1 MCETCPTR
9 ELLIS
14 RVIDGRAG
22 AGDWKSLRALAE
34 SDPGVWRDLE
44 ESQQMH
50 ESLCAEVSAACA
62 AAERID
68 VDVHRHQ
75 AGLSRRLSIAGAWGG
90 WLAAAAV
97 GLAWT
102 LGMPLGSDGSSV
114 IGSVVPT
121 LGPEYVRIETPEDAL
136 RTYLQRGRDD
146 GSVLGLVSDPR
157 VLETRALPDGS
168 GVEVLYVREIVERRL
183 IEQVFRLS
191 QDEAGNVRP
200 VQVRIAPES
209 DRPF

>member
-1 MCETCPTR
+1 MCETCSTR
-9 ELLIS
+9 DLLIS

-22 AGDWKSLRALAE
+22 GGDWQSLRALAQ
-34 SDPGVWRDLE
+34 SDPDVWQDLE
-44 ESQQMH
+44 ETQQMH
-50 ESLCAEVSAACA
+50 ESLSAEVERACA
-62 AAERID
+62 VAECVELD
-68 VDVHRHQ
+68 AHQHQ

-102 LGMPLGSDGSSV
+102 VGVPLGTDGSSV
-114 IGSVVPT
+114 VGSVVPAP
-121 LGPEYVRIETPEDAL
+121 GPEYVRIDTPEDAL
-136 RTYLQRGRDD
+136 RTYLDRGRDD
-146 GSVLGLVSDPR
+146 GSVLGQVSDPR

-200 VQVRIAPES
+200 VQVRITQES
-209 DRPF
+209 DHPF

>member
-1 MCETCPTR
+1 MCEACSTR
-9 ELLIS
+9 DLLIS

-22 AGDWKSLRALAE
+22 GGDWGSLRALAE
-34 SDPGVWRDLE
+34 GDPGVWRDLE
-44 ESQQMH
+44 ETQQIHDM
-50 ESLCAEVSAACA
+50 LCSEVAQACEAAD
-62 AAERID
+62 RVG
-68 VDVHRHQ
+68 VDAHRQ
-75 AGLSRRLSIAGAWGG
+75 QVDLSRRLSIAGAWGG

-102 LGMPLGSDGSSV
+102 LGMPLGSDGSSA
-114 IGSVVPT
+114 IGSVVPSP
-121 LGPEYVRIETPEDAL
+121 GPDYVRIETPEDAL
-136 RTYLQRGRDD
+136 RTYLDRGRDE
-146 GSVLGLVSDPR
+146 GSVLGMVSDPR

-183 IEQVFRLS
+183 IEQVYRLS

-200 VQVRIAPES
+200 VQVRIVPGS